1 MTGGNKRGG
10 IREILQHDYK
20 DVPHLQSIAAI
31 PQIIENAV
39 FIDELPNDDIVK
51 YAGVKSFR
59 YYVCGLKIGGE
70 NYTVKA
76 VVAVQSN
83 GSRYYD
89 HKLSEIEKGELLS
102 IIPTIQKAG
111 IENNLPSSVGK
122 DKRLFSI
129 LQTNSSKIVDENGEP
144 KVVTHITDSDFY
156 VFDNIKFGEN
166 TDDNASDENWAK
178 TAHVG
183 FWFNDQIKR
192 NKWQNREVKAFL
204 NIKEPYRLES
214 IQSLADELDGI
225 TPEGYID
232 YFNDKGYDGI
242 IVSDEEFGGTSL
254 VALTNT
260 QIKSVTENI
269 GTFDPNNADIR
280 YSRANAEI
288 EVFNEKIN
296 NANRD
301 ANEDINKVN
310 DRFNEELGR
319 LIEENKD
326 KIILSLGSPSAVL
339 LSAGI
344 DNKPMKLYGNKVIK
358 KMKKHGFTLE
368 ELKDLPRAVADPI
381 AVFDNYQLDGNRTIL
396 TELQSQ
402 GKNIMVAVT
411 LGKDGVDVD
420 FNIVSSVFGKGED
433 NIVDWLNKGYA
444 RYINKEK
451 ALNYLHHSDR
461 HISEALSNPRLVSA
475 AKVVQNFENPSVD
488 EEKNSPNRITLR
500 KQMAERVK
508 ELEERLII

>member
-1 MTGGNKRGG
+1 MEKAARIEKLRKSESASITGKEIEPSEDLKQYKKNALEYGKTLRGEYTNKDTGETISLTGGNKRGG

-39 FIDELPNDDIVK
+39 FIDELPNDDMVK

-83 GSRYYD
+83 GTRYYD

-111 IENNLPSSVGK
+111 IENNLPSFVGK
-122 DKRLFSI
+122 DTRLFSI

-156 VFDNIKFGEN
+156 VFDNTKFGEN

-225 TPEGYID
+225 TPEDYID
-232 YFNDKGYDGI
+232 YLNDKGYDGI

-260 QIKSVTENI
+260 QIKSATDNI
-269 GTFDPNNADIR
+269 GTFDGENPDIR
-280 YSRANAEI
+280 YSRAEQ
-288 EVFNEKIN
+288 
-296 NANRD
+296 
-301 ANEDINKVN
+301 
-310 DRFNEELGR
+310 
-319 LIEENKD
+319 
-326 KIILSLGSPSAVL
+326 
-339 LSAGI
+339 
-344 DNKPMKLYGNKVIK
+344 
-358 KMKKHGFTLE
+358 
-368 ELKDLPRAVADPI
+368 LP
-381 AVFDNYQLDGNRTIL
+381 
-396 TELQSQ
+396 
-402 GKNIMVAVT
+402 K
-411 LGKDGVDVD
+411 
-420 FNIVSSVFGKGED
+420 
-433 NIVDWLNKGYA
+433 
-444 RYINKEK
+444 
-451 ALNYLHHSDR
+451 
-461 HISEALSNPRLVSA
+461 
-475 AKVVQNFENPSVD
+475 
-488 EEKNSPNRITLR
+488 
-500 KQMAERVK
+500 
-508 ELEERLII
+508 